1 MFYPA
6 TKLIII
12 TETFISDDVCKII
25 DDCGAK
31 GYTLVPAGGKGL
43 HHLHATAEKAT
54 VAEDFNNIKIEVVCS
69 ERKIAELIAGRIL
82 DECFLD
88 YPGVMYLENVE
99 IMRPVRF

>member
-25 DDCGAK
+25 DACGAK
-31 GYTLVPAGGKGL
+31 GYTLVPSGGKGL
-43 HHLHATAEKAT
+43 HHLHPTSDKAT
-54 VAEDFNNIKIEVVCS
+54 VAEDFANIKIEVVCS
-69 ERKIAELIAGRIL
+69 ERKIAEKIAEKIL
-82 DECFLD
+82 QECFED

-99 IMRPVRF
+99 IMRPTRF